1 MAHRGFAEAS
11 GAGDPLGER
20 TVSSAY
26 LRSAYSAC
34 VSNGCPAGPL
44 NDLIDGAPHSLDNPS
59 ARFPCQVLNDCLFLA
74 EELTGQ
80 IGMGILFGQN
90 IRPSSLMDIGYALLS
105 CDTLADMIAFN
116 GKYQRLTQQLARGY
130 LEPKGR
136 KTHLVWE
143 PYDTDP
149 QTQRPSTEGT
159 MAGYAGFGRWVTW
172 DPEIQIEEM
181 HFRHAEPSDI
191 SLYRKHFPWKLVF
204 GAEQNMLVAPT
215 DLFLRPLPQA
225 NPGLVAIL
233 AERLDRAL
241 AALDEP
247 LTIRRETFLC
257 VQSMLRD
264 GAPSIVQVAKTLGM
278 TERTLRRRLDAENTS
293 FRAVLEEA
301 RRDACELY
309 LKEGKRGAAD
319 IALLLGYS
327 EQSAYSR
334 AFKSWYGVPPSQ
346 HRMS

>member
-1 MAHRGFAEAS
+1 MARHDAAS
-11 GAGDPLGER
+11 RKGMNDGVAER

-26 LRSAYSAC
+26 LRSAYTAC
-34 VSNGCPAGPL
+34 LSNGCPAEPL
-44 NDLIDGAPHSLDNPS
+44 DELISGAPHSLDNPS
-59 ARFPCQVLNDCLFLA
+59 ARFPCHVLNDCLFLA

-80 IGMGILFGQN
+80 IGMGIHFGHN

-116 GKYQRLTQQLARGY
+116 AKYQRLTQQLARGY
-130 LEPKGR
+130 LETHGK
-136 KTHLVWE
+136 KTHLIWDT
-143 PYDTDP
+143 YDKDAES
-149 QTQRPSTEGT
+149 QRPATEGT
-159 MAGYAGFGRWVTW
+159 MAGYSGFGRWVTW

-181 HFRHAEPSDI
+181 HFRHAAPADI
-191 SLYRKHFPWKLVF
+191 SLYRKHFPWKLCF
-204 GAEQNMLVAPT
+204 EAERDMLVAPT

-225 NPGLVAIL
+225 NPMLVKIL

-241 AALDEP
+241 EAFDQP
-247 LTIRRETFLC
+247 LTVQRETFLC

-264 GAPSIVQVAKTLGM
+264 GTPSIIQVARTLGM
-278 TERTLRRRLDAENTS
+278 TERTLRRRLEAESTS
-293 FRAVLEEA
+293 FRDVLESA

-346 HRMS
+346 YKLP